1 MNGPSTFDKIDNY
14 LKNKKSSELSLL
26 FLMAFVAIGFVIYS
40 SVFPVTEKMLKQTK
54 HAQKSI
60 QSKLNQEKAY
70 LRSVTRNGDKNF
82 VIKKFQKEL
91 KKQKQLLE
99 DTKYANAYVDT
110 KLKELSYIL
119 FNDRNWAKFLDSITF
134 IGQKYGIEVGLIANS
149 FFEPNLQEIKQVL
162 TVKINFNGE
171 FRNVI
176 KFINEL
182 EESKLVVDINNL
194 KLESSDT
201 ITGSLDI
208 AVWGMKY

>member
-1 MNGPSTFDKIDNY
+1 MHGPSTFDKIDNY
-14 LKNKKSSELSLL
+14 LKTKKSSELSLL
-26 FLMAFVAIGFVIYS
+26 FLMAFVAIGFVIYY
-40 SVFPVTEKMLKQTK
+40 SVFPVTEKMLKRTQHT
-54 HAQKSI
+54 QKSI

-70 LRSVTRNGDKNF
+70 LRSVTRNKDRNF
-82 VIKKFQKEL
+82 VIKKFQNEV

-110 KLKELSYIL
+110 KLKELSYLL
-119 FNDRNWAKFLDSITF
+119 FNDKNWAKFLDSITF
-134 IGQKYGIEVGLIANS
+134 IGQKYGIEIGLITNS

>member
-1 MNGPSTFDKIDNY
+1 MSGPSTFDKIDNY
-14 LKNKKSSELSLL
+14 LKDKKSSELSLL
-26 FLMAFVAIGFVIYS
+26 FLMAFVAIGFVMYY

-54 HAQKSI
+54 HAQKNI

-82 VIKKFQKEL
+82 VIKKFDKEV
-91 KKQKQLLE
+91 KKQKQQLE
-99 DTKYANAYVDT
+99 DTKYANGYVDT
-110 KLKELSYIL
+110 KLKELSYLL
-119 FNDRNWAKFLDSITF
+119 FNDKNWAKFLDSITF
-134 IGQKYGIEVGLIANS
+134 IGQKYGIEVGLIKNS

-162 TVKINFNGE
+162 TVEVDFNGE
-171 FRNVI
+171 FKNVM

-194 KLESSDT
+194 ELKSSNT
-201 ITGSLDI
+201 ITGTLDI

>member
-1 MNGPSTFDKIDNY
+1 MHGPSTFDKIDNY
-14 LKNKKSSELSLL
+14 LKTKKSSELSLL
-26 FLMAFVAIGFVIYS
+26 FLMAFVAIGFVIYY
-40 SVFPVTEKMLKQTK
+40 SVFPVTEKMLKRTQ

-70 LRSVTRNGDKNF
+70 LRSVTRNKDRNF
-82 VIKKFQKEL
+82 VIKKFQNEV

-110 KLKELSYIL
+110 KLKELSYLL
-119 FNDRNWAKFLDSITF
+119 FNDKNWAKFLDSITF
-134 IGQKYGIEVGLIANS
+134 IGQKYGIEIGLITNS

>member
-1 MNGPSTFDKIDNY
+1 MNGPNTFDKIDNY
-14 LKNKKSSELSLL
+14 LKTKKSSELSLL
-26 FLMAFVAIGFVIYS
+26 FLMAFVAIGFVMYS

-54 HAQKSI
+54 HAQKNI

-82 VIKKFQKEL
+82 VIKKFQKEV

-99 DTKYANAYVDT
+99 NTKYANAYVDT

-119 FNDRNWAKFLDSITF
+119 FNDKNWAKFLDSITF

-171 FRNVI
+171 FRNVM